1 MGGVVMLSGLI
12 DRVLGS
18 TSERLPRDLALAIE
32 RASVMA
38 RSDDDSG
45 DARILI
51 VAAGLG
57 SFYWEGITPAA
68 QRIARH
74 YPDLSPSCC
83 RYAARLLA
91 AIVADRN
98 RQAFRGHRAQ
108 RRGWVYDF

>member
-12 DRVLGS
+12 ERALGS
-18 TSERLPRDLALAIE
+18 TSERLPRDLVLAIE
-32 RASVMA
+32 RASVMG
-38 RSDDDSG
+38 RSSDDDSG

-74 YPDLSPSCC
+74 RPELSHACC
-83 RYAARLLA
+83 R
-91 AIVADRN
+91 
-98 RQAFRGHRAQ
+98 
-108 RRGWVYDF
+108 